1 MTVTPIRAGIAL
13 PQAPAPQADPG
24 ADMLACLDALQKK
37 VLWLASWTIHHA
49 NHVRP
54 SRDGLKVGG
63 HQASCASMTQIMTAL
78 YFHSLRPQDRVAVKP
93 HASPVFHAIQYLL
106 GHQSLDQLENFRA
119 LHGAQSYPSR
129 TKDKDDVDFST
140 GSVGLGVAT
149 TAFAALV
156 QDYLALKDM
165 LPPEVKP
172 GRMVALVGDAELD
185 EGNVWEAL
193 LESWKHAIG
202 NVWWVVDY
210 NRQSLDSVVSDRLFQ
225 RIQGFFDAVGW
236 EVVTIK
242 YGKLLEAAFD
252 KPCGEA
258 LRSWI
263 DECPNDLYSALCFK
277 GGASWREHLERDFA
291 KGTPTRRLIDG
302 HDDAALHALMTN
314 LAGHD
319 LASLTEAFDAAAA
332 AGDDRPRC
340 FICYTIKGYGLPF
353 AGHKDNHSGLMNV
366 EQMDGFRQAMGIE
379 EGQEWEPFAGLEDEA
394 ETLKAFLNDV
404 PFAQEYP
411 RRHQAP
417 AVPVPARLA
426 VKASASTS
434 TQMAFGNIL
443 NEIARG
449 DSDLARHIVTTSPD
463 VAVSTN
469 LGPWINRRGLFDRRE
484 HVDVFRSEKVIS
496 AQSWDLGHGGQHIEL
511 GIAEN
516 NLFLMLAAM
525 GLTHSL
531 FGARLLPI
539 GTLYDPFIARGLDA
553 LNYACYQD
561 SRFMLVATPAGVTLA
576 PEGGAHQSIFTPLIG
591 LGQPGLT
598 SFEPAY
604 ADELGA
610 IMRWGFEHMQADDG
624 GSVYL
629 RLSTRSLAQ
638 PEREMTGDLETDV
651 LKGGYWMVEPSGDAE
666 IAIVASGAVLPE
678 ARTAL
683 EILAEDLPGAGLL
696 VVTSPDLLM
705 QDWQAACR
713 AGRRDSHAH
722 HLLARLPGE
731 AGLVTVL
738 DGHPAALS
746 WLGGVARHR
755 IQALGVEDF
764 GRSADIPDIYRVHG
778 LDAEA
783 IVDAAARLCLGA
795 AGFRDAARRKVLTGM
810 GLPR

>member
-1 MTVTPIRAGIAL
+1 MTVTPIRAGIAV
-13 PQAPAPQADPG
+13 PQAPAPDDAADR
-24 ADMLACLDALQKK
+24 LACLDALQKK

-49 NHVRP
+49 NHVRE

-106 GHQSLDQLENFRA
+106 GHQSLDQLENFRG

-165 LPPEVKP
+165 LPPDVKP

-252 KPCGEA
+252 KPGGEA

-277 GGASWREHLERDFA
+277 GGASWREHLERDFGR
-291 KGTPTRRLIDG
+291 GTPTRRLIDR
-302 HDDAALHALMTN
+302 HDDAQLHALMTN

-366 EQMDGFRQAMGIE
+366 EQMAGFRQAMGIA
-379 EGQEWEPFAGLEDEA
+379 EGHEWEPFAGLEDQA
-394 ETLKAFLNDV
+394 GRLQAFLRDV

-411 RRHQAP
+411 RRHRAP
-417 AVPVPARLA
+417 AVPVPERLA
-426 VKASASTS
+426 LKAAATTS

-443 NEIARG
+443 NEIARE

-604 ADELGA
+604 ADELAA
-610 IMRWGFEHMQADDG
+610 IMRWGFEHMQAEDG

-629 RLSTRSLAQ
+629 RLSTRSLVQ
-638 PEREMTGDLETDV
+638 PERAMTGALAAGV
-651 LKGGYWMVEPSGDAE
+651 LQGAYWMVEPSSDAE
-666 IAIVASGAVLPE
+666 LAIVASGAVVPE
-678 ARTAL
+678 ARAAL
-683 EILAEDLPGAGLL
+683 ESLIEDIPGAGLL
-696 VVTSPDLLM
+696 VVTSADRLM
-705 QDWQAACR
+705 QDWQAATR
-713 AGRRDSHAH
+713 AGRRDSHVH
-722 HLLARLPGE
+722 RLLGRLPGH

-738 DGHPAALS
+738 DGHPATLS
-746 WLGGVARHR
+746 WLAGVGRHAV
-755 IQALGVEDF
+755 QALGVEQF
-764 GRSADIPDIYRVHG
+764 GRSADIPDIYGVHG
-778 LDAEA
+778 LDADA
-783 IVDAAARLCLGA
+783 IVDAAARLCLSA
-795 AGFRDAARRKVLTGM
+795 
-810 GLPR
+810 